1 MLCPNCK
8 KEIPDG
14 TQFCPEC
21 GAGVNAD
28 VKPAKIKKSITKKWW
43 FWVIIVVVVIAL
55 IGAVGG
61 SDDTDAPVDSD
72 NNAVVDQ
79 NDDKTTETTTEAND
93 GKYHVGDKLVE
104 NGVEI
109 TYVSA
114 EKWTGYSQY
123 SAPAAGNMVVRIELS
138 VVNNGSTDFGITSFD
153 FNCYADN
160 QAMSEY
166 WSADDWIS
174 ATVSSGRT
182 ASGYVYFEVPENAES
197 IEIEYETNLWT
208 DEKAVFVVEL

>member
-8 KEIPDG
+8 KEILDE

-21 GAGVNAD
+21 GAGVSSNGKSAKTK
-28 VKPAKIKKSITKKWW
+28 KPITKKWW
-43 FWVIIVVVVIAL
+43 FWVVIVVVVIAL
-55 IGAVGG
+55 VSAVSGG
-61 SDDTDAPVDSD
+61 NDSTDTNADSD
-72 NNAVVDQ
+72 NVVVEQ

-93 GKYHVGDKLVE
+93 GKYYVGDKLVE

-114 EKWTGYSQY
+114 EKWTGYNQY
-123 SAPAAGNMVVRIELS
+123 SAPADGNIIVRIELS
-138 VVNNGSTDFGITSFD
+138 VVNNGSTDFAVTSYD

-174 ATVSSGRT
+174 ATLSAGRS
-182 ASGYVYFEVPENAES
+182 ASGYVYFEVPEDAES
-197 IEIEYETNLWT
+197 VEIEYETNFWT
-208 DEKAVFVVEL
+208 EEKAIFVVEL

>member
-14 TQFCPEC
+14 TQFCSEC
-21 GAGVNAD
+21 GASVNAS
-28 VKPAKIKKSITKKWW
+28 VKKQKNPVTKKWW

-55 IGAVGG
+55 FSAVSGG
-61 SDDTDAPVDSD
+61 GDDADVSSDSGDS
-72 NNAVVDQ
+72 VVEQ
-79 NDDKTTETTTEAND
+79 NDGETTTEADD
-93 GKYHVGDKLVE
+93 GKYYVGDKITD

-123 SAPAAGNMVVRIELS
+123 SAPADGNMIVRIALE
-138 VVNNGSTDFGITSFD
+138 VVNNGTSDFGITMYD

-166 WSADDWIS
+166 WNADDWIS
-174 ATVSSGRT
+174 ATVSSGRS
-182 ASGYVYFEVPENAES
+182 ASGYVYFEVPANAES
-197 IEIEYETNLWT
+197 IEIEYETNYWT